1 MKDLVKICKQEFEGK
16 FNTFVEFIDS
26 PVNKTVIIE
35 PFDGDKRLHGRISV
49 HVTKQYYDEI
59 PAGKIRVMLSV
70 GLDDIDVVYVNTIN
84 ELRDVLM
91 DYADVI
97 EDVAA

>member
-35 PFDGDKRLHGRISV
+35 PFDGDKRLHGRITI
-49 HVTKQYYDEI
+49 HVTKHFRDEI
-59 PAGKIRVMLSV
+59 PAGKIRVTLSS
-70 GLDDIDVVYVNTIN
+70 GLNDIDVVYVKTIN
-84 ELRDVLM
+84 ELRNVLE
-91 DYADVI
+91 DYAEVI